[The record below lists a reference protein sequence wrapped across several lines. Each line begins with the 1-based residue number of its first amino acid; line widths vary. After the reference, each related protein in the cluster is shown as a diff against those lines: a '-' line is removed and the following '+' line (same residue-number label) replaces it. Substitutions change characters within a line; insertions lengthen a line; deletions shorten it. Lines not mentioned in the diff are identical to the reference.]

1 MNTSPS
7 LDPHKSPWKRGDVC
21 TKAFEKSGFVL
32 NHTSEYLEVRWSDES
47 IERIPALDVDN
58 LTRVAH
64 ADSLAPNG
72 QRTNL
77 ESLQA
82 IETLDFLQH
91 AIAERV
97 KTLTTDRE
105 KEQLDHLVRRIF
117 SGEQCEWDAR
127 HATQLT
133 LMLTGQQNVGVVF
146 RIRERIHRVFCSIK

>member
-1 MNTSPS
+1 M
-7 LDPHKSPWKRGDVC
+7 
-21 TKAFEKSGFVL
+21 
-32 NHTSEYLEVRWSDES
+32 
-47 IERIPALDVDN
+47 DN

-72 QRTNL
+72 RRTNL

-82 IETLDFLQH
+82 IETLDLLQH

-97 KTLTTDRE
+97 KTLTTDGE
-105 KEQLDHLVRRIF
+105 KEQLDHLVRRVF